1 MKPHKV
7 FSDASVTTNSTTVGI
22 YCDSL
27 SIKYSHTINKPLQVH
42 QAEELALKLAIQLTS
57 NHLCHYFVDNKG
69 LATKYQKHQLSINWL
84 PREFNKQ
91 ADALTRKSKKGPA
104 KLKPGTPQ
112 PLGLANT
119 IQQQYPLNRKLKLIS
134 AILGLKTTNLNSI
147 AQHKMGRRLLQSLLT
162 RAEKQDYPS
171 CRKLVNSAI
180 PVKQLELVHMIN
192 TYRNGRIA
200 RV

>member
-42 QAEELALKLAIQLTS
+42 QAEELALKLALKLTS
-57 NHLCHYFVDNKG
+57 SHLCHYFVDNKG
-69 LATKYQKHQLSINWL
+69 LATKYQSSAYSINWL

-91 ADALTRKSKKGPA
+91 ADALTRAPKGPTQFKA
-104 KLKPGTPQ
+104 GTSQ
-112 PLGLANT
+112 PLCIAAI

-134 AILGLKTTNLNSI
+134 ALLGIKSTDVITI
-147 AQHKMGRRLLQSLLT
+147 AQNRMGRRLLQSLLT
-162 RAEKQDYPS
+162 RTEKLDYPNS
-171 CRKLVNSAI
+171 RKLINNAF
-180 PVKQLELVHMIN
+180 PVKQIELIRMIN
-192 TYRNGRIA
+192 TYRNGGIA

>member
-22 YCDSL
+22 YCESL
-27 SIKYSHTINKPLQVH
+27 SIKYSHTVNKPMQVH
-42 QAEELALKLAIQLTS
+42 QAEELALKLALKLTS
-57 NHLCHYFVDNKG
+57 SHLCHYFVDNKG
-69 LATKYQKHQLSINWL
+69 LAIKYQSSTYSINWL

-91 ADALTRKSKKGPA
+91 ADALTRAPKGPTQF
-104 KLKPGTPQ
+104 KPGTPQ
-112 PLGLANT
+112 PLGIAAI

-134 AILGLKTTNLNSI
+134 ALLGVKSTDVPTI
-147 AQHKMGRRLLQSLLT
+147 AQNKMGRRLLQALLT
-162 RAEKQDYPS
+162 RAEKLDYPNS
-171 CRKLVNSAI
+171 RKLINNALPI
-180 PVKQLELVHMIN
+180 KQQELVHMIN